1 MPLQNLSI
9 VGRDFQ
15 VREQIQG
22 YYRPSD
28 AALEGAGQGAWFG
41 GLFGM
46 LMGFGLF
53 LVPVAG
59 MVLVL
64 GPLSGLVAGAIAGAG
79 VGALVEGLVALG
91 LPRDQA
97 LRSVERLQAG
107 QFLVLAQGTVEE
119 VALARK
125 ILDSETAAVPEV
137 AG

>member
-1 MPLQNLSI
+1 MQNLSI

-22 YYRPSD
+22 YYRPAD
-28 AALEGAGQGAWFG
+28 AALEGAGEGAWFG

-53 LVPVAG
+53 LIPVAG

-107 QFLVLAQGTVEE
+107 QFLVLVQGTGDE

-125 ILDSETAAVPEV
+125 ILDSETPMVPEV